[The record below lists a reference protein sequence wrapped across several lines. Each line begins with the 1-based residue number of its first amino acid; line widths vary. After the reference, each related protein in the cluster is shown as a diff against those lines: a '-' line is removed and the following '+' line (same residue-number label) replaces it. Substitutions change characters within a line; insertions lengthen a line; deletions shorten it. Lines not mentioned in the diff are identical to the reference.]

1 MLLRSIFKQS
11 HIRIHLRTPRAN
23 LTTSNETNFG
33 FEKVK
38 EEEKQQKGNS
48 KQYLSRNY

>member
-1 MLLRSIFKQS
+1 MLLKSIFKEN
-11 HIRIHLRTPRAN
+11 HIRFFLRTSIAR

-38 EEEKQQKGNS
+38 EEEKQQKGN
-48 KQYLSRNY
+48 